1 MRILGFE
8 SSESGGKTPLRSLRS
23 SSMRTGMFPRQS
35 SRVYSQLT
43 VSFPYS
49 WTVSQLV
56 QYIDHWIIGEW
67 RRDYVSKSTC
77 NCVES
82 AAMSVIS

>member
-35 SRVYSQLT
+35 LRVYSQLT

-49 WTVSQLV
+49 WTVSQAVLLSPV
-56 QYIDHWIIGEW
+56 TRTVY
-67 RRDYVSKSTC
+67 RRLDYW
-77 NCVES
+77 
-82 AAMSVIS
+82 